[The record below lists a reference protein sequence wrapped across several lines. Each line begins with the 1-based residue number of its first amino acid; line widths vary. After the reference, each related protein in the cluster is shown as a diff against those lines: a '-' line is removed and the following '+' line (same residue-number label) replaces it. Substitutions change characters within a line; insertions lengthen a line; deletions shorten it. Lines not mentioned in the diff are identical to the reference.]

1 MTVAGTLAAYA
12 QTPDGNVASTT
23 AAAPASG
30 ASVKVIHAE
39 NRRLQK
45 AVVRSLSH
53 TKGVSAGN
61 ILVVARGGVVTL
73 AGSVPDAAQVALAVN
88 AARRVDG
95 VKEVK
100 ETLAVRP

>member
-1 MTVAGTLAAYA
+1 MAGTLATYA
-12 QTPDGNVASTT
+12 QTPDGNVASITET
-23 AAAPASG
+23 ASG
-30 ASVKVIHAE
+30 PSAKVTHAE

-53 TKGVSAGN
+53 TKGVSSGN
-61 ILVVARGGVVTL
+61 ILVVARSGVVTL
-73 AGSVPDAAQVALAVN
+73 AGSVPDAAQIALAVN